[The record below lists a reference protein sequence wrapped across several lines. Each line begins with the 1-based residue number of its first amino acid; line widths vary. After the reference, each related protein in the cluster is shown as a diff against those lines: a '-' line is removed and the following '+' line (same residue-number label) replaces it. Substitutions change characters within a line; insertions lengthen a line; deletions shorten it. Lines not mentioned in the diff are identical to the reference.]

1 MRNGFRND
9 SEKSRLVPS
18 KKRDTNYMP
27 RLQGARMQ
35 GASSPITDW
44 INSDVKTANTVSIIM
59 IIFAAWAGIEAISN
73 VAGIAIPPET
83 GMATNIDPDDTQRTN
98 NGLIVGL
105 GAVLGTLGLVIQ
117 SLIPRGEEEQEESRG
132 PVFDEDL
139 VKLTKWLC
147 SRGTTT
153 VQFFEWADT
162 DNSGSIDMVEFA
174 NALRA
179 AEIANL
185 PPWEIEELVKLMDIN
200 SDGRINL
207 PELDI
212 ALLNIRN
219 ALGIEFIPYMEED
232 KPEEE
237 VAEEVVEEVLESTD
251 DSPESDEESEE
262 AKAEAEPSEEDD
274 SEEAADEESTEEEA
288 VEEAAE
294 STEDSTESDE
304 ESEEAEAEAEPSE
317 EDDSEEAANE
327 EPTEE
332 EAVEEI
338 SESTDDST
346 ESGEESEEEESSED
360 VESAEDESEE
370 AAEEETEVEESDE
383 ASEGDEGATDESQE
397 AVEETEDSEGEP
409 DEEETTEEVVEEAP
423 KKKKKF

>member
-1 MRNGFRND
+1 
-9 SEKSRLVPS
+9 
-18 KKRDTNYMP
+18 
-27 RLQGARMQ
+27 MQ
-35 GASSPITDW
+35 GASSPLTDW

-83 GMATNIDPDDTQRTN
+83 GMATNIDPDVTQRTN
-98 NGLIVGL
+98 NGVIVGL

-117 SLIPRGEEEQEESRG
+117 SLIPRGEEEQEEERG

-179 AEIANL
+179 ADIANL

-219 ALGIEFIPYMEED
+219 ALGIEFIPYVEEE

-237 VAEEVVEEVLESTD
+237 VAEESEEETGESVDEVTNDSETEEVAADEAEEAVEDATESTD
-251 DSPESDEESEE
+251 DSTET
-262 AKAEAEPSEEDD
+262 DD
-274 SEEAADEESTEEEA
+274 
-288 VEEAAE
+288 
-294 STEDSTESDE
+294 

-317 EDDSEEAANE
+317 EDDAEEETEEAA
-327 EPTEE
+327 EE
-332 EAVEEI
+332 EAVEDAT
-338 SESTDDST
+338 ESTDDST
-346 ESGEESEEEESSED
+346 ESDEESEEVESSED
-360 VESAEDESEE
+360 GESAVDDSEE
-370 AAEEETEVEESDE
+370 TADEEETEVEESDE
-383 ASEGDEGATDESQE
+383 EPEAGEEGADESE
-397 AVEETEDSEGEP
+397 SDEVVEEAEDSEDEP
-409 DEEETTEEVVEEAP
+409 NEEETTEEVVEEAP

>member
-1 MRNGFRND
+1 
-9 SEKSRLVPS
+9 
-18 KKRDTNYMP
+18 
-27 RLQGARMQ
+27 MQ
-35 GASSPITDW
+35 GASSPLTDW

-83 GMATNIDPDDTQRTN
+83 GMATNTDPDDTQRTN
-98 NGLIVGL
+98 NGVIVGL

-117 SLIPRGEEEQEESRG
+117 SLIPKGEEEQEEERG

-153 VQFFEWADT
+153 AQFFEWADT

-185 PPWEIEELVKLMDIN
+185 PPWEIEDLVKLMDIN

-219 ALGIEFIPYMEED
+219 ALRIEFIPYVEEEKAED
-232 KPEEE
+232 EVAEESDEEVEEE
-237 VAEEVVEEVLESTD
+237 VAEAVDEVTD
-251 DSPESDEESEE
+251 DSE
-262 AKAEAEPSEEDD
+262 
-274 SEEAADEESTEEEA
+274 TEEVEA
-288 VEEAAE
+288 VEEAPE
-294 STEDSTESDE
+294 SIDDSTGNDE
-304 ESEEAEAEAEPSE
+304 ESEEAEAESSEDSEDAEE
-317 EDDSEEAANE
+317 DSEEETEEAVDEDAA
-327 EPTEE
+327 EE
-332 EAVEEI
+332 EAVEDAP
-338 SESTDDST
+338 ESTDDST
-346 ESGEESEEEESSED
+346 DSGEETEAESSED
-360 VESAEDESEE
+360 SEDAEDETVEETEVSEDE
-370 AAEEETEVEESDE
+370 SDEEEKTEVEESDE
-383 ASEGDEGATDESQE
+383 ENSDESE
-397 AVEETEDSEGEP
+397 ADDAVEETEDSEDDS
-409 DEEETTEEVVEEAP
+409 DEEETTEEVVEETP